1 MLAGLSLEQE
11 ALFEAMNRK
20 SIMSTFSTGADE
32 MNEFQLDYKGVSLD
46 EFVAFWSSQIDQV
59 GWSTV
64 EARTR
69 ALVANKRKV
78 ETRKAEDDGVVKA
91 SQESLGLEKH
101 VVNEEQRSKIKLIF
115 STLDADNSGYVN
127 YDEFRTVP
135 GPDAVMRK
143 LFEAIDHSSDASSA
157 VGSLTNFP
165 DNQLSLS
172 EFLAFYESCIGTD
185 GWEAVSEHL
194 DHLDWK
200 RNRIETNPDQLKAE
214 RVFEKVDTSQDGKS

>member
-32 MNEFQLDYKGVSLD
+32 MDEFQLDYKGVSLD

-143 LFEAIDHSSDASSA
+143 LFEAIDHNSDASSA

-185 GWEAVSEHL
+185 GWEAISEHL